1 MCEVRGE
8 YNMSN
13 IFRSSVVINTFIK
26 LFKSINIYWKN
37 SCIYQTIKRISKV
50 WNKAVQSSVI
60 NRFFIKMSN
69 DEKLWKNSYLFYM
82 ISYPFVKIGKGL
94 NKHSNIINNVFNQ
107 GLTITY
113 IRNFIKNLIGMSSKI
128 IGIFIFTALITE
140 GILLA
145 VFKHST
151 SMELIILR
159 IMLLVAAVIFIF
171 VDKPLISLFNGS
183 LLFEKVK
190 KICINTED

>member
-69 DEKLWKNSYLFYM
+69 DEKLKTVIY
-82 ISYPFVKIGKGL
+82 
-94 NKHSNIINNVFNQ
+94 
-107 GLTITY
+107 
-113 IRNFIKNLIGMSSKI
+113 FI
-128 IGIFIFTALITE
+128 
-140 GILLA
+140 
-145 VFKHST
+145 
-151 SMELIILR
+151 
-159 IMLLVAAVIFIF
+159 
-171 VDKPLISLFNGS
+171 
-183 LLFEKVK
+183 
-190 KICINTED
+190 